1 MLYYKCKKEME
12 EPIMWLKKNVATLAR
27 ANEVARVKK
36 AFGCL
41 VVIVP
46 YLNGYT
52 VSWKTPR

>member
-1 MLYYKCKKEME
+1 
-12 EPIMWLKKNVATLAR
+12 MWLKKNVATLER
-27 ANEVARVKK
+27 ATQVTRVKK

-46 YLNGYT
+46 HLNGYT

>member
-1 MLYYKCKKEME
+1 ME
-12 EPIMWLKKNVATLAR
+12 DKIMWLKKKVATLER
-27 ANEVARVKK
+27 ATQVARVKE

-41 VVIVP
+41 VVILP

>member
-1 MLYYKCKKEME
+1 MCYNILVKQRED
-12 EPIMWLKKNVATLAR
+12 IFMWLKKNVKSLGRAT
-27 ANEVARVKK
+27 EVARVKK

-46 YLNGYT
+46 HLNGYT